1 MYSRIESIGSFLPEK
16 IITNEDLEQRVD
28 TSDEWISTRTGIEQR
43 HIADDSQATSDLALE
58 ASQDAIRKAEINPKE
73 IDLIIVGTCTPD
85 VATPNVG
92 VLIQKELGLKSCPA
106 FSVEAACSGFIYAL
120 NIANKFIISGESKCA
135 LVVGAETLSRI
146 TDWNDRNTCVL
157 FADGGG
163 AAILKPSETPGILY
177 SDIGADGAYSD
188 LLYVP
193 YGTSRKPLS
202 EKDNDYFLHMK
213 GNEVFKVAVKK
224 LESIAVDAIKRNNL
238 TVEKIDWFIP
248 HQANIR
254 IIQAVAKR
262 LKMPMDKVIVTLD
275 KHGNTSAASIP
286 LALDTAISDG
296 RIKKGDTILLQSF
309 GAGFTWGTALLNL

>member
-58 ASQDAIRKAEINPKE
+58 ASLDAIKKAEINPKE

>member
-16 IITNEDLEQRVD
+16 IITNQDLEQRVD

-58 ASQDAIRKAEINPKE
+58 ASLDAIKKAEINPKE

>member
-16 IITNEDLEQRVD
+16 IITNQDLEQRVD

-58 ASQDAIRKAEINPKE
+58 ASLDAIRKAEINPKE

>member
-58 ASQDAIRKAEINPKE
+58 ASLDAIRKAEINPKE